1 MDNVFARRLKEVR
14 LERGLTMEEVSERTG
29 HVISKQSLCG
39 LCGYEKGYRLP
50 RTQNIRLLAKALGVP
65 VHYFFQDQR

>member
-39 LCGYEKGYRLP
+39 YEKGYRLP